1 MTPWNP
7 KKKNTHAYFCQLS
20 TWEILTTKLTKRKMK
35 TTRTT
40 RAMVSTGG
48 ERDLGWSR
56 PPTDGNPPSATRR
69 LGFTDLLD
77 IHSEPSPI
85 QAAQPLPPPPLDR
98 SPARTQ
104 QYHHPVITNK
114 CPHKITPPARAE
126 SRSPLQPTDRNPPTQ
141 QQKQK
146 QRQQQQYLRWKW
158 RTRRAAEEEGE
169 PPRAGL
175 GFGEERGFAGGRRGS
190 EASEASSGGEVGG
203 DPTR

>member
-1 MTPWNP
+1 
-7 KKKNTHAYFCQLS
+7 
-20 TWEILTTKLTKRKMK
+20 
-35 TTRTT
+35 
-40 RAMVSTGG
+40 MVSTGG

-126 SRSPLQPTDRNPPTQ
+126 SRSPYSPQIGTPPPPN
-141 QQKQK
+141 
-146 QRQQQQYLRWKW
+146 
-158 RTRRAAEEEGE
+158 AAAAAAAAI
-169 PPRAGL
+169 PPMEVADA
-175 GFGEERGFAGGRRGS
+175 AGGGGGGGTPESGARVRGGEGIRGGRRRGS

>member
-1 MTPWNP
+1 
-7 KKKNTHAYFCQLS
+7 
-20 TWEILTTKLTKRKMK
+20 
-35 TTRTT
+35 
-40 RAMVSTGG
+40 MVSTGG

-126 SRSPLQPTDRNPPTQ
+126 SRSPYSPQIGTPPPPTQ
-141 QQKQK
+141 QQQ
-146 QRQQQQYLRWKW
+146 QQQQYLRWKW

-175 GFGEERGFAGGRRGS
+175 GFGEERGFAGGGGADLRRVKQAAAARWVAIRRDRDGRS
-190 EASEASSGGEVGG
+190 EWYGGTGFYTAACNARVVVGLA
-203 DPTR
+203 RH

>member
-1 MTPWNP
+1 
-7 KKKNTHAYFCQLS
+7 
-20 TWEILTTKLTKRKMK
+20 
-35 TTRTT
+35 
-40 RAMVSTGG
+40 MVSTGG

-126 SRSPLQPTDRNPPTQ
+126 SRSPYSPQIGTPPPPPNAAA
-141 QQKQK
+141 
-146 QRQQQQYLRWKW
+146 
-158 RTRRAAEEEGE
+158 AAEAAAAAI
-169 PPRAGL
+169 PPMEVADA
-175 GFGEERGFAGGRRGS
+175 AGGGGGGGTPESGARDRGGEGIRGGRRRGS